1 MDSADIF
8 PQLLFFFF
16 FFLAFSVMEL
26 ILVFILNRLMRK
38 YWEFVVDRVMRL
50 KVHYGNAIRN
60 TAVISIVLLVALLC
74 AYTPIIRVLAQAYPS
89 LQSFAIAMV
98 FTMVLIYFAT
108 ARKMAKLVLEKRI
121 HQYLYFVVSL
131 ILYVFFV
138 IFANESYV
146 AYRQYINTQL
156 VSPTIENVRA
166 GLDERKKED
175 LLNKFRE
182 EARAGKCLPIDYSKV
197 KGTGVKQ
204 FLFMAQDAEFAVSGS
219 MVVPQ
224 GVAALKGRSCT
235 DGENTFLLTD
245 EGRWYWVISGTGN

>member
-26 ILVFILNRLMRK
+26 ILVFILNRLMRR

-60 TAVISIVLLVALLC
+60 TALISILLLIVLLG
-74 AYTPIIRVLAQAYPS
+74 AYTPIISVIAGASPA
-89 LQSFAIAMV
+89 LQSFAVAMV
-98 FTMVLIYFAT
+98 FVMVLIYFAT
-108 ARKMAKLVLEKRI
+108 ARKMVKLVLEKRI
-121 HQYLYFVVSL
+121 HQYLYCVVSL
-131 ILYVFFV
+131 VLYVFFV
-138 IFANESYV
+138 VFANESYV
-146 AYRQYINTQL
+146 AYREYVNSQL
-156 VSPTIENVRA
+156 VNPTIANVQA

-182 EARAGKCLPIDYSKV
+182 EARDGKCTIVDYSKR
-197 KGTGVKQ
+197 KTLGVKQ
-204 FLFMAQDAEFAVSGS
+204 FLFMVQDAEFAIPGKEAL
-219 MVVPQ
+219 Q

-235 DGENTFLLTD
+235 DGENTFLLT
-245 EGRWYWVISGTGN
+245 EAGLWYWVISGTGN